1 MTVFAPGYNNDIF
14 VSYAHVDNE
23 PLPGAEEGWVSTL
36 MKGLKTRLAQR
47 LGRKEAF
54 VAWRDPELSAH
65 EPLTPQLLEALKQA
79 ATLLIVLS
87 PGYLAS
93 EWCQREREIF
103 LQLTRQQVRAGSRV
117 FVVER
122 HRFQPEEKPE
132 ELRELL
138 GYRFW
143 VVEPESDRLRILGE
157 PKPDPHDLR
166 YYDKL
171 NDLASDLA
179 EELKRLQQA
188 AEQQK
193 ISPPT
198 PGKRPADTG
207 PAIFLA
213 EVTDD
218 LLDKREEVQRYL
230 DQAGFR
236 VLPATV
242 FESVTALQQSLS
254 QDLPQCKLFVQLL
267 SSLSGKLHYPRQQ
280 YEGAR
285 GTKTPILQWCDPA
298 LKLDTVTDPDQLA
311 LLRGDAV
318 FTVHLEEFKREV
330 VKRASAKPTVKP
342 PPSVAPLV
350 FLNAHDDDHS
360 LEQEIKQ
367 VIKKH
372 QIGCVAPMRKGEPA
386 EVRQD
391 LDQRLLESDGVV
403 IVYGDI
409 AHTWARS
416 QLLYCRKLMG
426 KREHPLKALAIY
438 EGPPEEKEPLGV
450 DLPDLQILNCRK
462 CLDENQLRDF
472 LSTLTTGAAA

>member
-1 MTVFAPGYNNDIF
+1 MTVFVPGYNNDIF

-103 LQLTRQQVRAGSRV
+103 LQLTRQQVRAGSRI

-122 HRFQPEEKPE
+122 EQIQPAEKPE

-138 GYRFW
+138 GYPFW
-143 VVEPESDRLRILGE
+143 VVEHEGEPPRILGE
-157 PKPDPHDLR
+157 PRPDPDDLR
-166 YYDKL
+166 YYNKVT
-171 NDLASDLA
+171 DLAFALA
-179 EELKRLQQA
+179 AELKLLQQA

-193 ISPPT
+193 VSFPIT
-198 PGKRPADTG
+198 AQIPADTR

-218 LLDKREEVQRYL
+218 LLEQRDEVHRYL

-236 VLPATV
+236 VLPAV
-242 FESVTALQQSLS
+242 AFESADALQQSLA

-267 SSLSGKLHYPRQQ
+267 SSLPGRHHYPRRQ
-280 YEGAR
+280 YEGTR
-285 GTKTPILQWCDPA
+285 DTKTPILQWCNPA
-298 LKLDTVTDPDQLA
+298 LKLDKVTDSDQLA
-311 LLRGDAV
+311 LLQGDTVLA
-318 FTVHLEEFKREV
+318 VHLEEFKREV

-350 FLNAHDDDHS
+350 FLNAHDDDYS
-360 LEQEIKQ
+360 LEQDITQEIKKNR
-367 VIKKH
+367 V
-372 QIGCVAPMRKGEPA
+372 GYVVPTRKGEPV
-386 EVRQD
+386 EIRQD
-391 LDQRLLESDGVV
+391 FEQCFLQSDGVI
-403 IVYGDI
+403 IVYGAI
-409 AHTWARS
+409 AHTWARL
-416 QLLYCRKLMG
+416 QLLNCRKLMR
-426 KREHPLKALAIY
+426 KREEPLKALAIY

-462 CLDENQLRDF
+462 CLDEKLLRSF
-472 LSTLTTGAAA
+472 LSTLTAGAVA